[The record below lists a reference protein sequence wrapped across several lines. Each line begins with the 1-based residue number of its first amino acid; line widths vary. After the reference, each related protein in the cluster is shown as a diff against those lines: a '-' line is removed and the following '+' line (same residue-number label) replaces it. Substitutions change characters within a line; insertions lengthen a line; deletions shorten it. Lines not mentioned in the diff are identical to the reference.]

1 VLKEGTTN
9 EHELL
14 YKEDVFD
21 IVGCAME
28 KNCLLKIDNR
38 QRTQIWNNIN
48 KRKANSDDKNR
59 PTWQA

>member
-1 VLKEGTTN
+1 MPAGDPPRTDVLKEGTTN

-14 YKEDVFD
+14 YNEDVFD

-48 KRKANSDDKNR
+48 IELCI
-59 PTWQA
+59 